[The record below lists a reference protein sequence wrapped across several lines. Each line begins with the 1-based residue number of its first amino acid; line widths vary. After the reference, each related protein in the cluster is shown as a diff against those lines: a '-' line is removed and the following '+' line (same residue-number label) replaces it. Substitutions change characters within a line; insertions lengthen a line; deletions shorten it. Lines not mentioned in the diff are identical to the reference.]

1 MEFIYP
7 SFLWAL
13 LALAIPIIIHLF
25 YFRRHKKVYFTN
37 VKLLQELKEETS
49 TSNRLKD
56 LLILLCRCLA
66 IASLVFAFAQPFL
79 TQGREVKTGNTA
91 VSIFLDNSFSMDA
104 EKNEVP
110 LLEIA
115 KAKARQI
122 VSAYTDQDRFQLI
135 THDFEGRHQRLV
147 SKENALSFIDEVAIT
162 PQSRSM
168 DQIVYR
174 QKQAIDRAE
183 ENEAIYVLSDFQS
196 SMLSD
201 DIETDTI
208 TEMNFLPIQP
218 IINNNVAIDSVW
230 LPSLVPIINQNNPI
244 VVRMTNYG
252 SSDAEGIRLTSNYDN
267 QEKPEGT
274 FDIPAGKTITDTVNI
289 NIMKPGPQNITLK
302 VSDYPIQYDDTYYVS
317 MHVPTSIQ
325 VLSIYDNSQNSY
337 LNALFKGLNF
347 YELTNQRMDAVD
359 YGKLAQYDLIIL
371 NDLRQISSGLSLQLD
386 KYVTGG
392 GNLLIFPERNIDIA
406 SYNTLFSA
414 LGVDR
419 FSEKKSTPNEVK
431 YINTDDFVFQDVYRY
446 VSRNISLP
454 SVQEYYSMTH
464 FQNRGKQDL
473 MKFRDGSPYLTKYHK
488 NGQVYICASSLSTDV
503 NDIAKKA
510 EVFVPMIYKMSLASS
525 EGQKI
530 AYTIGQ
536 DRLIEVK
543 KPESSDIVY
552 KISGREEFIPGQKTL
567 EEKMLL
573 DVQDQITEAG
583 YYTIQLDEKAVGT
596 VAYNYDRKESNLS
609 FPNENEMSDYAI
621 SHGAELLSSDVKED
635 FSNYIAEKERGVP
648 LWKWFLISALIF
660 LALEILIIKLFKN
673 R

>member
-183 ENEAIYVLSDFQS
+183 EHEAIYVLSDFQS

-419 FSEKKSTPNEVK
+419 FSEKKSTPHEVK

-596 VAYNYDRKESNLS
+596 VAYNYYRKESNLS